1 MHWLTW
7 IGLVFIALGTGLT
20 IVGQQKIN
28 DKSVELLQTK
38 SDKIAELS
46 QENLKLSSELSVINK
61 EIAATVTGGES
72 FCYLFPSLSFGKIN
86 SIDFNLQHMG
96 KYPVYDAFIRVW
108 DSSCLEKTDY
118 GKIFAN
124 QHGYRKKEVTYEEWL
139 ALKEDPQF
147 IKASKEVEKNIK
159 EQMERCLLVQNN
171 LGTITPKKSTNLMD
185 PSLITF
191 TFPTGIDVNTFKQKY
206 NVSIVARNGEYKQE
220 ISIDIRNKKFH
231 IYSKVEKVS
240 TSSGPVVVREY
251 ETLDGDAFAIK
262 LIK

>member
-7 IGLVFIALGTGLT
+7 VGLVFIALGTALT
-20 IVGQQKIN
+20 IIGQQKIN
-28 DKSVELLQTK
+28 DKSTEMLQAK
-38 SDKIAELS
+38 SDQIAELS

-72 FCYLFPSLSFGKIN
+72 FCYLFPSLSFGKLN

-96 KYPVYDAFIRVW
+96 EYPVYDAFIRVW
-108 DSSCLEKTDY
+108 DTSCLEKTDY
-118 GKIFAN
+118 GKIYESH
-124 QHGYRKKEVTYEEWL
+124 HGYRTKEVTYEEWL
-139 ALKEDPQF
+139 AMKEDPQF
-147 IKASKEVEKNIK
+147 IRASKELEKDIK
-159 EQMERCLLVQNN
+159 EHMERCLLVQKN
-171 LGTITPKKSTNLMD
+171 LGTVTPKKSTNIMD

-191 TFPTGIDVNTFKQKY
+191 TVPTGIDVNTFKQKY
-206 NVSIVARNGEYKQE
+206 SINIVARNGEYKQE
-220 ISIDIRNKKFH
+220 ISIDIRRKRFH

-251 ETLDGDAFAIK
+251 ETMDKDAFAIK